1 MTRLAGSSK
10 LLRAMNESATLA
22 LLLERGT
29 LTRAELRELTGL
41 SKPTTSDVLRTL
53 TGVGFATVIGHTS
66 GGPGP
71 NAEIY
76 AINPSAAHVAAL
88 SIRDITETAH
98 AGVGA
103 ALGDLTGNVLARA
116 EYDIDLSDPITTVI
130 GTVEDLC
137 RRAGLDRTSVT
148 HVQLAVPGSYDP
160 AGDTIRHID
169 VAGWSRAGLVGDL
182 ATRLDTIVGAENDV
196 NLAAI
201 AERHR
206 GVAIGTKG
214 FALLWF
220 GAGLGCAIDLGDT
233 LLRGV
238 CGGAGEL
245 GYVPVGQSGKDLQ
258 DLVGGPAVLA
268 LAAEH
273 GYHARTAEAA
283 VAEAVSH
290 VDTRSAEPTRRARQQ
305 PSATATHIGE
315 AGFLPS
321 APSRPGRQQPSAEA
335 THAGLLQPPAAADRA
350 GGKWSGGLGRAQED
364 PFLRE
369 LAERIAVA
377 LAAVAAILDP
387 PLVVLAG
394 EVAQAG
400 GSVLR
405 DLVAE
410 AFYSATP
417 LRTPIEVTALTD
429 DAVLLGALDAGLR
442 SVRDSL
448 VDSLRHALAPA

>member
-88 SIRDITETAH
+88 SIRDVTETAH
-98 AGVGA
+98 PAVGA

-116 EYDIDLSDPITTVI
+116 EYDLEPSDPITTVVS
-130 GTVEDLC
+130 TVEDLC
-137 RRAGLDRTSVT
+137 RRAGLDRGAVT

-169 VAGWSRAGLVGDL
+169 VAGWNRPGLVSDL
-182 ATRLDTIVGAENDV
+182 AGRLDTTVGAENDV

-206 GVAIGTKG
+206 GVATGTEG

-238 CGGAGEL
+238 SGGAGEL

-273 GYHARTAEAA
+273 GYHARTPEAA

-290 VDTRSAEPTRRARQQ
+290 VDGRAR
-305 PSATATHIGE
+305 T
-315 AGFLPS
+315 
-321 APSRPGRQQPSAEA
+321 
-335 THAGLLQPPAAADRA
+335 PA
-350 GGKWSGGLGRAQED
+350 D
-364 PFLRE
+364 PFLKE

-377 LAAVAAILDP
+377 LASVAAILDP

-410 AFYSATP
+410 AFHGATP
-417 LRTPIEVTALTD
+417 LRTPIAVTALTD

-442 SVRDSL
+442 AVRDSL
-448 VDSLRHALAPA
+448 IDSLRHALAPA

>member
-1 MTRLAGSSK
+1 
-10 LLRAMNESATLA
+10 MNESATLA
-22 LLLERGT
+22 LLLEKGT

-53 TGVGFATVIGHTS
+53 TDIGFATVIGHTS

-88 SIRDITETAH
+88 SLRDTTVAAH
-98 AGVGA
+98 PAIDA
-103 ALGDLTGNVLARA
+103 ALCDLAGTVLARA
-116 EYDIDLSDPITTVI
+116 EYDVDPSDPLQVVENTVA
-130 GTVEDLC
+130 DLC
-137 RRAGLDRTSVT
+137 AKAGLDRSAVN
-148 HVQLAVPGSYDP
+148 HVQLGVPGSYD
-160 AGDTIRHID
+160 ANTDTIRHID
-169 VAGWSRAGLVGDL
+169 VTGWGRPGLVSDL
-182 ATRLDTIVGAENDV
+182 ASRLDLTVWADNDV

-206 GVAIGTKG
+206 GVAAGSGG

-220 GAGLGCAIDLGDT
+220 GAGLGCAIDLGNS

-238 CGGAGEL
+238 SGGAGEL
-245 GYVPVGQSGKDLQ
+245 GYVPIGKPGWDLQ
-258 DLVGGPAVLA
+258 DLIGGPAVLD

-273 GYHARTAEAA
+273 GYSAETAEAA
-283 VAEAVSH
+283 VALAVSKQ
-290 VDTRSAEPTRRARQQ
+290 DSKND
-305 PSATATHIGE
+305 G
-315 AGFLPS
+315 
-321 APSRPGRQQPSAEA
+321 
-335 THAGLLQPPAAADRA
+335 
-350 GGKWSGGLGRAQED
+350 
-364 PFLRE
+364 FLRE
-369 LAERIAVA
+369 LAERLALA

-410 AFYSATP
+410 AFHGATP
-417 LRTPIEVTALTD
+417 LRTPVAVTALED

-442 SVRDSL
+442 VVRDSL
-448 VDSLRHALAPA
+448 IDSLRHALSPAG

>member
-53 TGVGFATVIGHTS
+53 TDSGFAMVIGHTS

-76 AINPSAAHVAAL
+76 AINPAAAHVVAL
-88 SIRDITETAH
+88 SVRDITETPHPA
-98 AGVGA
+98 VGA
-103 ALGDLTGNVLARA
+103 ALCDLAGTVLARA
-116 EYDIDLSDPITTVI
+116 EYDIDASDPMAAVSHTVA
-130 GTVEDLC
+130 DLC
-137 RRAGLDRTSVT
+137 KRAGLDRGAVT
-148 HVQLAVPGSYDP
+148 HVQLAVPGSYNP
-160 AGDTIRHID
+160 GADTIAHID
-169 VAGWSRAGLVGDL
+169 VAGWGRPGMVSDL
-182 ATRLDTIVGAENDV
+182 ASKLDTTVGADNDV
-196 NLAAI
+196 NLAAF

-206 GVAIGTKG
+206 GVAAGTDG

-220 GAGLGCAIDLGDT
+220 GAGLGCAIDLGGT

-238 CGGAGEL
+238 SGAAGEL
-245 GYVPVGQSGKDLQ
+245 GYVPVGQSGRDLH
-258 DLVGGPAVLA
+258 DRVGGPAVLA

-273 GYHARTAEAA
+273 GFTADTPEAA
-283 VAEAVSH
+283 VAAAVAEL
-290 VDTRSAEPTRRARQQ
+290 SA
-305 PSATATHIGE
+305 
-315 AGFLPS
+315 AGGPGF
-321 APSRPGRQQPSAEA
+321 APSRAL
-335 THAGLLQPPAAADRA
+335 H
-350 GGKWSGGLGRAQED
+350 GLGRGGSERESPDSLRARPHPRTSTASPEQSQNISAAASAERSHD
-364 PFLRE
+364 MAPSEAFLRE
-369 LAERIAVA
+369 LAERIALA
-377 LAAVAAILDP
+377 LAAVSAILDP

-400 GSVLR
+400 GGMLR

-410 AFYSATP
+410 AFHGATP
-417 LRTPIEVTALTD
+417 LRTPIAVTALTD

-442 SVRDSL
+442 TVRDSL
-448 VDSLRHALAPA
+448 IDSLRHALAPA

>member
-76 AINPSAAHVAAL
+76 AINPSAAHVVAL

-98 AGVGA
+98 PGVGA

-116 EYDIDLSDPITTVI
+116 EYDLDPSDPITTVVS
-130 GTVEDLC
+130 TVEDLC
-137 RRAGLDRTSVT
+137 RRAGLDRAAVT

-169 VAGWSRAGLVGDL
+169 VAGWDRPGLVGDL
-182 ATRLDTIVGAENDV
+182 AGRLDTTVGAENDV

-206 GVAIGTKG
+206 GVATGTEG

-220 GAGLGCAIDLGDT
+220 GAGLGCAIDLGNT

-238 CGGAGEL
+238 SGGAGEL

-258 DLVGGPAVLA
+258 DHVGGPAVLA

-273 GYHARTAEAA
+273 GYHARTPEAA

-290 VDTRSAEPTRRARQQ
+290 VD
-305 PSATATHIGE
+305 G
-315 AGFLPS
+315 
-321 APSRPGRQQPSAEA
+321 
-335 THAGLLQPPAAADRA
+335 RA
-350 GGKWSGGLGRAQED
+350 GSL
-364 PFLRE
+364 FLKE
-369 LAERIAVA
+369 LSERIAVA

-410 AFYSATP
+410 AFYGATP

-442 SVRDSL
+442 AVRDSL
-448 VDSLRHALAPA
+448 IDSLRHALAPA

>member
-53 TGVGFATVIGHTS
+53 TDAGFAMVVGHTS

-76 AINPSAAHVAAL
+76 AINPAAAHVLAL
-88 SIRDITETAH
+88 SVRDITETPHPAI
-98 AGVGA
+98 GA
-103 ALGDLTGNVLARA
+103 ALCDLAGTVLARD
-116 EYDIDLSDPITTVI
+116 EYDIDASDPMAAVAHTV
-130 GTVEDLC
+130 TDLC
-137 RRAGLDRTSVT
+137 KRAGIERGAVT

-160 AGDTIRHID
+160 GTDTIRHID
-169 VAGWSRAGLVGDL
+169 VAGWARPGLVTDL
-182 ATRLDTIVGAENDV
+182 ASKLDTTVGADNDV
-196 NLAAI
+196 NLAAF

-206 GVAIGTKG
+206 GVAAGSDG

-220 GAGLGCAIDLGDT
+220 GAGLGCAIDLGGT

-238 CGGAGEL
+238 SGAAGEL
-245 GYVPVGQSGKDLQ
+245 GYVPVGLSGKDLH

-268 LAAEH
+268 LAAKH
-273 GYHARTAEAA
+273 GFNADTPEAA
-283 VAEAVSH
+283 VAIA
-290 VDTRSAEPTRRARQQ
+290 SAGASQT
-305 PSATATHIGE
+305 
-315 AGFLPS
+315 
-321 APSRPGRQQPSAEA
+321 
-335 THAGLLQPPAAADRA
+335 
-350 GGKWSGGLGRAQED
+350 
-364 PFLRE
+364 FLRE
-369 LAERIAVA
+369 LAERIALA
-377 LAAVAAILDP
+377 LASVSAILDP

-400 GSVLR
+400 GGMLR

-410 AFYSATP
+410 AFHGATP

-442 SVRDSL
+442 TVRDSL
-448 VDSLRHALAPA
+448 IDSLRHALTPA

>member
-53 TGVGFATVIGHTS
+53 TDAGFATVIGHTS

-76 AINPSAAHVAAL
+76 AINPSAAHVVA
-88 SIRDITETAH
+88 ITTRDIMEMPHPAI
-98 AGVGA
+98 GA
-103 ALGDLTGNVLARA
+103 ALCDLAGTVLARA
-116 EYDIDLSDPITTVI
+116 EYDVDASDPIATVKE
-130 GTVEDLC
+130 TVADLC
-137 RRAGLDRTSVT
+137 RRAGLETSAVT
-148 HVQLAVPGSYDP
+148 HIQLAVPGSYDP
-160 AGDTIRHID
+160 GSDTIHHID
-169 VAGWSRAGLVGDL
+169 VAGWGRPGLTAEL
-182 ATRLDTIVGAENDV
+182 AAELDTTVSADNDV

-206 GVAIGTKG
+206 GVGAGTSG

-220 GAGLGCAIDLGDT
+220 GAGLGCAIDLGST

-238 CGGAGEL
+238 SGGAGEL
-245 GYVPVGQSGKDLQ
+245 GYVPVGQTGTDLQ
-258 DLVGGPAVLA
+258 ELVGGPAVLT

-273 GYHARTAEAA
+273 GFTAKTPEAA
-283 VAEAVSH
+283 VADAASRASN
-290 VDTRSAEPTRRARQQ
+290 VDSRA
-305 PSATATHIGE
+305 
-315 AGFLPS
+315 FLK
-321 APSRPGRQQPSAEA
+321 Q
-335 THAGLLQPPAAADRA
+335 
-350 GGKWSGGLGRAQED
+350 
-364 PFLRE
+364 
-369 LAERIAVA
+369 LAERIALA
-377 LAAVAAILDP
+377 LASVSAILDP

-400 GSVLR
+400 GGVLR

-410 AFYSATP
+410 AFHNTTP
-417 LRTPIEVTALTD
+417 LLTPVAVTALTD
-429 DAVLLGALDAGLR
+429 DAALLGALDAGLR
-442 SVRDSL
+442 TVRDSL
-448 VDSLRHALAPA
+448 IDSLRHALTPA

>member
-53 TGVGFATVIGHTS
+53 TDAGFAMVVGHTS

-76 AINPSAAHVAAL
+76 AVNPAAAHVVAL
-88 SIRDITETAH
+88 SVRDITETPHPA
-98 AGVGA
+98 VGA
-103 ALGDLTGNVLARA
+103 ALCNLSGTVLARH
-116 EYDIDLSDPITTVI
+116 EYDIKASDPMAAVAHTVA
-130 GTVEDLC
+130 DLC
-137 RRAGLDRTSVT
+137 GRAGLDRGAVT

-160 AGDTIRHID
+160 GTDTIVHID
-169 VAGWSRAGLVGDL
+169 VAGWGRPGMVSDL
-182 ATRLDTIVGAENDV
+182 ASELDTTVGADNDV
-196 NLAAI
+196 NLAAF

-206 GVAIGTKG
+206 GVARGAEG

-220 GAGLGCAIDLGDT
+220 GAGLGCAIDLRGT
-233 LLRGV
+233 ILRGV
-238 CGGAGEL
+238 SGAAGEL
-245 GYVPVGQSGKDLQ
+245 GYVPVGLSGKDLH

-268 LAAEH
+268 LAAQH
-273 GYHARTAEAA
+273 GFTADTPEAA
-283 VAEAVSH
+283 VTQAV
-290 VDTRSAEPTRRARQQ
+290 VDRGQ
-305 PSATATHIGE
+305 H
-315 AGFLPS
+315 
-321 APSRPGRQQPSAEA
+321 
-335 THAGLLQPPAAADRA
+335 
-350 GGKWSGGLGRAQED
+350 
-364 PFLRE
+364 FLRE
-369 LAERIAVA
+369 LAERIALA
-377 LAAVAAILDP
+377 LAAVSAILDP

-400 GSVLR
+400 GAMLR
-405 DLVAE
+405 DLVAD
-410 AFYSATP
+410 AFHGATP

-442 SVRDSL
+442 AVRDSL
-448 VDSLRHALAPA
+448 IDSLRHALAPA

>member
-76 AINPSAAHVAAL
+76 AINPSAAHVVAL
-88 SIRDITETAH
+88 SVRDVLETPHPA
-98 AGVGA
+98 VGA
-103 ALGDLTGNVLARA
+103 ALGDLTGNILSRA
-116 EYDIDLSDPITTVI
+116 EYGLEPGDPITTVN
-130 GTVEDLC
+130 TAVADLC
-137 RRAGLDRTSVT
+137 RRAKLDRGAVT
-148 HVQLAVPGSYDP
+148 HLQLAVPGSYD
-160 AGDTIRHID
+160 AASDTIRHID
-169 VAGWSRAGLVGDL
+169 VTGWNRPGLVGDL
-182 ATRLDTIVGAENDV
+182 ATRLDLTVCAENDV

-206 GVAIGTKG
+206 GVAAGSAG

-220 GAGLGCAIDLGDT
+220 GAGLGCAIDLGTT

-238 CGGAGEL
+238 SGGAGEL
-245 GYVPVGQSGKDLQ
+245 GYVPVGQTGKDLQ

-273 GYHARTAEAA
+273 GFAASAPEAA
-283 VAEAVSH
+283 VADAVSH
-290 VDTRSAEPTRRARQQ
+290 VD
-305 PSATATHIGE
+305 G
-315 AGFLPS
+315 
-321 APSRPGRQQPSAEA
+321 
-335 THAGLLQPPAAADRA
+335 RA
-350 GGKWSGGLGRAQED
+350 GA
-364 PFLRE
+364 FLRD

-377 LAAVAAILDP
+377 LASVSAIVDP
-387 PLVVLAG
+387 PLIVLAG

-400 GSVLR
+400 GGVLR

-410 AFYSATP
+410 AFHRTTP
-417 LRTPIEVTALTD
+417 LRTPIEVTALKD

-442 SVRDSL
+442 AVSDSL
-448 VDSLRHALAPA
+448 IDSLRYALTPE